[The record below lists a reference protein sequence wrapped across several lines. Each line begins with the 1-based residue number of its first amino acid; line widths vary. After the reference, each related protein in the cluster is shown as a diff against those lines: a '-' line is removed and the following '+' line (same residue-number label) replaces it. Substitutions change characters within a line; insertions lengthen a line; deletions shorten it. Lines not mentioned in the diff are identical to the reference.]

1 MAICASSSLLSRYG
15 VLRPTLQQQQQQQQQ
30 QHLLPHS
37 KSRKYTYSNTLTAVE
52 NMLEAVV
59 AGL

>member
-1 MAICASSSLLSRYG
+1 VLL
-15 VLRPTLQQQQQQQQQ
+15 PTLLQQQ

-37 KSRKYTYSNTLTAVE
+37 KSKKYTYSNTLTAVE
-52 NMLEAVV
+52 NMFEAVV